1 METDIKIAA
10 TPTRAFEIMFKDG
23 TLNGINEDAWT
34 AYSHP
39 IGQASKINACNGGF
53 WESSASGP
61 ALSYPTSL
69 GPFTGNIYSG
79 CRYQGPS
86 TAPGSVTCSD
96 LPQWTDCSTA
106 TATTQ
111 LCYNGDGYDNFFPQV
126 ECEF

>member
-1 METDIKIAA
+1 MKTDIKIVA

-23 TLNGINEDAWT
+23 TTDGINGDGWT

-53 WESSASGP
+53 WGDSASGS

-69 GPFTGNIYSG
+69 GSFTGNIYSG

-86 TAPGSVTCSD
+86 TAPGSVTCPD
-96 LPQWTDCSTA
+96 LPQWTDCSSA

-111 LCYNGDGYDNFFPQV
+111 LCYNGAGYDNFFPLV
-126 ECEF
+126 ECDF